1 MQYLEPLPERA
12 QLAAKNVV
20 DAAYQVHQALGPGL
34 LENIYEVCLCHE
46 LNKRG
51 LSFQKQASFPIVYD
65 NMRLDA
71 GLRVELLVEE
81 SLIVE
86 LKSVETLLP
95 LHEAQLLTYLKL
107 SGKRL
112 GLLINFNVPLIKDGI
127 RRVVL

>member
-12 QLAAKNVV
+12 QLAAKDVV

-51 LSFQKQASFPIVYD
+51 LLFQKQASFSIVYD

-71 GLRVELLVEE
+71 GLRVDLLVEE

-112 GLLINFNVPLIKDGI
+112 GLLINFNVPLIKGGI